1 MCVRC
6 TGQWTANTD
15 FISSSCFLVHFSY
28 SHHFYRQWI
37 LFSVH
42 LLRTLDQL
50 TRWTHIVAA
59 RFIIVSFI
67 VVIFLMHL
75 FELTKKLLCVFDWV
89 FHHFHFS
96 TGNQPPLASCC
107 RCAFHIIYITLS
119 HHVCT
124 FAVRVC
130 VNMNW
135 SIWIGCEQ
143 QRWTPVTTTMCNE
156 SDYKVIMLWW
166 AY

>member
-1 MCVRC
+1 MCVC
-6 TGQWTANTD
+6 VALGSGQQT
-15 FISSSCFLVHFSY
+15 
-28 SHHFYRQWI
+28 QI
-37 LFSVH
+37 LFHRVVFSSIFYTAITFIGNEFYSAYIYYGH
-42 LLRTLDQL
+42 WTGTHAGHTLLPLVL
-50 TRWTHIVAA
+50 LL
-59 RFIIVSFI
+59 SFI
-67 VVIFLMHL
+67 VVIFLMNL

-135 SIWIGCEQ
+135 SIWIGFEQ